1 MGIAVATMV
10 VFSAVMKRV
19 DWAVAESACES
30 GSLSQSLQRSFC
42 RLSRGPLEF
51 QKKKRRERERVHETI
66 SCAINPQLLTKR
78 AIMTVSVLD
87 ELGRWTGSDRT

>member
-30 GSLSQSLQRSFC
+30 GFRDNIVWYQSAITH
-42 RLSRGPLEF
+42 
-51 QKKKRRERERVHETI
+51 KKSNHDCK
-66 SCAINPQLLTKR
+66 
-78 AIMTVSVLD
+78 
-87 ELGRWTGSDRT
+87 GSS